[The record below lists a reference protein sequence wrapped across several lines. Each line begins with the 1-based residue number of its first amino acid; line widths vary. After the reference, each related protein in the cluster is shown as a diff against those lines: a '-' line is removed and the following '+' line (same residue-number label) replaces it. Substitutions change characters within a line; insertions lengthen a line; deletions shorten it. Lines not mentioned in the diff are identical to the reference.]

1 MTFNFFLSVF
11 LIEDVEKTHLPPFQL
26 ILIVN
31 LAVGNCSDI
40 VTKEEENVELLF
52 PLSLG
57 KYELFLDGIHRRML
71 RRVW

>member
-1 MTFNFFLSVF
+1 MTFNFFLSAF
-11 LIEDVEKTHLPPFQL
+11 LIADVERTHLPPFQL
-26 ILIVN
+26 ILIVD
-31 LAVGNCSDI
+31 LAVGDRSNTI
-40 VTKEEENVELLF
+40 TKEEENVELLF